1 MEHPEKELNTVIP
14 VYHSLEA
21 ANDHRDHLAPK
32 ENAWTGFPQL
42 DVGSL
47 ETYKNQVNKLG

>member
-1 MEHPEKELNTVIP
+1 MEHPEKELNTFIP

-32 ENAWTGFPQL
+32 ENAWTGFPHL